1 MCIAAGIGP
10 CEDGG
15 GGVGGGRACGFQKER
30 NWSGKYR
37 VLVILCES
45 PEQTVPSVTQSY
57 TFPFP

>member
-15 GGVGGGRACGFQKER
+15 GGGVGGRARGFQKER

-45 PEQTVPSVTQSY
+45 LEQSVPSVT
-57 TFPFP
+57 

>member
-1 MCIAAGIGP
+1 MCIAAGNGP

-15 GGVGGGRACGFQKER
+15 GGGGGGGERACGFQKER

-45 PEQTVPSVTQSY
+45 LEQSVPSVT
-57 TFPFP
+57 